1 MRGLVRA
8 TLMKKSLNH
17 IAISR
22 MKARCTGLV
31 VAVALCILRIGAPDA
46 AAQTLVTNGATIHI
60 RENAQVVVN
69 GNTEIRTGD
78 VRVYNQ
84 ARVEFRGDVNVVRG
98 GLYMLQDSYAR
109 IVRNLVV
116 ANDGIVWRYAPGSLD
131 VEGSIFNRGELTN
144 DGEINIGKP

>member
-1 MRGLVRA
+1 MNMSA
-8 TLMKKSLNH
+8 DH
-17 IAISR
+17 IAMSR
-22 MKARCTGLV
+22 MKARYIGLAI
-31 VAVALCILRIGAPDA
+31 AVSLCIFGIGAVDA

-60 RENAQVVVN
+60 RENAQMVVN
-69 GNTEIRTGD
+69 GNTEIRIGD
-78 VRVYNQ
+78 IRVYNQ

-109 IVRNLVV
+109 IVRNLIV

>member
-1 MRGLVRA
+1 MNMSA
-8 TLMKKSLNH
+8 DH
-17 IAISR
+17 IAMSR
-22 MKARCTGLV
+22 MKARYVGLV
-31 VAVALCILRIGAPDA
+31 IAVSLCIFGIGAVDA

-60 RENAQVVVN
+60 RENAQMVVN
-69 GNTEIRTGD
+69 GNTEIRIGD
-78 VRVYNQ
+78 IRVYNQ

-109 IVRNLVV
+109 IVRNLIV

>member
-1 MRGLVRA
+1 
-8 TLMKKSLNH
+8 MKTTFDH
-17 IAISR
+17 IALSR
-22 MKARCTGLV
+22 MKAGCIGLV
-31 VAVALCILRIGAPDA
+31 IAVSLSILGIGAVDA
-46 AAQTLVTNGATIHI
+46 SAQTLVTNGATIHV
-60 RENAQVVVN
+60 RENAQMVVN

-78 VRVYNQ
+78 IRVYNQ

-131 VEGSIFNRGELTN
+131 VEGSIFNRGDLTN

>member
-1 MRGLVRA
+1 MSMNVD
-8 TLMKKSLNH
+8 H
-17 IAISR
+17 IAMSR
-22 MKARCTGLV
+22 MKARYVGLV
-31 VAVALCILRIGAPDA
+31 IAMSFCILGIGVVDA
-46 AAQTLVTNGATIHI
+46 SAQTLVTNGATIHV
-60 RENAQVVVN
+60 RERAQMVVN

-78 VRVYNQ
+78 IRVYNQ
-84 ARVEFRGDVNVVRG
+84 AQMEFRGDVNVVRG

-109 IVRNLVV
+109 IVRNLIV

>member
-1 MRGLVRA
+1 MNMNA
-8 TLMKKSLNH
+8 DH

-22 MKARCTGLV
+22 MKILYIGF
-31 VAVALCILRIGAPDA
+31 VAVVMLCFLGIGAADA
-46 AAQTLVTNGATIHI
+46 SAQTLVTNGATIHV
-60 RENAQVVVN
+60 RENAQMVVN

-78 VRVYNQ
+78 IRVYNL

>member
-1 MRGLVRA
+1 
-8 TLMKKSLNH
+8 MKTTFDH
-17 IAISR
+17 IALSR
-22 MKARCTGLV
+22 MKARCIGLV
-31 VAVALCILRIGAPDA
+31 IAVSLSILGIGAVDA
-46 AAQTLVTNGATIHI
+46 SAQTLVTNGATIHV
-60 RENAQVVVN
+60 RENAQMVVN

-78 VRVYNQ
+78 IRVYNQ

-131 VEGSIFNRGELTN
+131 VEGSIFNRGDLTN

>member
-1 MRGLVRA
+1 
-8 TLMKKSLNH
+8 MKTTSDH

-22 MKARCTGLV
+22 MKARCIGLV
-31 VAVALCILRIGAPDA
+31 VAMVLCILCVGAADA

-60 RENAQVVVN
+60 HENAQVVVN

-78 VRVYNQ
+78 IRVYNQ

>member
-1 MRGLVRA
+1 
-8 TLMKKSLNH
+8 MKMIVDH
-17 IAISR
+17 IAISL
-22 MKARCTGLV
+22 MKIRYAGLV
-31 VAVALCILRIGAPDA
+31 IVMALCILGVDA
-46 AAQTLVTNGATIHI
+46 AEVSAQTLLTNGATIHV

-78 VRVYNQ
+78 IRVYNQ

-98 GLYMLQDSYAR
+98 GLYMLQDSYAL
-109 IVRNLVV
+109 IVRNLIV

-131 VEGSIFNRGELTN
+131 VQGSIFNRGELTN

>member
-1 MRGLVRA
+1 MKMKRNHIELSTTHYVGLV
-8 TLMKKSLNH
+8 
-17 IAISR
+17 IA
-22 MKARCTGLV
+22 MAVCLV
-31 VAVALCILRIGAPDA
+31 VFGTGSVS
-46 AAQTLVTNGATIHI
+46 AQTLVTNGATIHI

-109 IVRNLVV
+109 VVRNLVV